1 MMIKSILVA
10 VCAVISLTAT
20 AMVQDDKD
28 EKIEKAVR
36 INALVKEKENLQEKI
51 AELTAKRNPDVI
63 DQELDYNYM
72 ELKSRLCEVELEL
85 NELRPNKTE
94 GELIKVYK
102 KMATQ
107 KN

>member
-1 MMIKSILVA
+1 MMIKSILVT

-20 AMVQDDKD
+20 AMVQDD
-28 EKIEKAVR
+28 
-36 INALVKEKENLQEKI
+36 NLQEKI

-63 DQELDYNYM
+63 DQELDYKYM

-102 KMATQ
+102 KMTTQ